1 MSSWSD
7 GQRPLTLA
15 ILALGGEGGGVLA
28 DWIVATSERAGF
40 YAQNTSVAGVAQ
52 RTGATVYYVEML
64 PPTTPTNGGGPPPV
78 RSEPVMSIFP
88 TPGEVD
94 VVIASE
100 LMESGRAIQRGFS
113 TADRTTLI
121 TSTNRVYSIDEKV
134 ALGDGRV
141 DDTKLLQGAQ
151 RGSKRLIA
159 ADFADLAEQTGSV
172 ISASLFGAL
181 AGSGALPFT
190 REQFED
196 SIKASGKGV
205 EASLAAF
212 AAGFDVATTQAAPP
226 EDASEE
232 AVAGS
237 QKVDPVTPR
246 LIELPLSGG
255 ASSSRSTETTKAGAE
270 AERNRIAATDPASL
284 VGPGLRDLAEQVRGL
299 PAAARSMILHG
310 LVRTAVFQD
319 RAYAEHYLQRVHAFA
334 AVDPDPD
341 GDARLTREAARHIA
355 LWMCYQDT
363 IQVAAQKVRMR
374 RMDRIRQEAKVRD
387 NQLMQVREFLHPQID
402 EIVDTLPT
410 WLGEPLSRSQT
421 FRRIVRVTTHKG
433 MILNTN
439 SVVGYTLLTT
449 MALVRPLRPRSV
461 RFVREQAAIEG
472 WIAQALEAAG
482 TDPDLATEIIE
493 CQRVL
498 KGYGSTWEHGNES
511 FAVLMDAARRLLGT
525 PGAAVR
531 LADLREAALA
541 DEDGALLQAKAGA
554 LQPA

>member
-1 MSSWSD
+1 MSSWSE
-7 GQRPLTLA
+7 GRRPLTLA

-40 YAQNTSVAGVAQ
+40 HAQNTSVAGVAQ

-64 PPTTPTNGGGPPPV
+64 PPTNPTNGGPRPV

-141 DDTKLLQGAQ
+141 DDTKLLDGAQ

-159 ADFADLAEQTGSV
+159 ADFADLAERAGSV

-181 AGSGALPFT
+181 AGSAALPFT
-190 REQFED
+190 RDQFED

-205 EASLAAF
+205 DASLVAF

-226 EDASEE
+226 KDASEE

-246 LIELPLSGG
+246 LIELPLSNG
-255 ASSSRSTETTKAGAE
+255 ASSSGSTETTKAGAE

-319 RAYAEHYLQRVHAFA
+319 RAYAERFLQRVRAFA
-334 AVDPDPD
+334 AADPDPD

-410 WLGEPLSRSQT
+410 WLGEPLSRSRT
-421 FRRIVRVTTHKG
+421 FRRIVRATTHKG

-449 MALVRPLRPRSV
+449 MALVRPLRPRSM

-472 WIAQALEAAG
+472 WIAQALEAAR

-511 FAVLMDAARRLLGT
+511 FAVLMNAARRLLGT